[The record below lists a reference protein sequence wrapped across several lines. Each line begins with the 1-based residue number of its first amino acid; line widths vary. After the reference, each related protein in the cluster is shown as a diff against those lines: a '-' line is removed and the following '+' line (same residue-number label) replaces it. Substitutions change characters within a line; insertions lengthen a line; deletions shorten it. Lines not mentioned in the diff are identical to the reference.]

1 MKKIPTR
8 PEEKKPGFGC
18 KLKLKLKRPEISA
31 TRHPRF
37 FCRRPECPNFTVG
50 TIVERHQARE

>member
-8 PEEKKPGFGC
+8 PEEKKPGYGC
-18 KLKLKLKRPEISA
+18 AKKLKRPEVSA

-37 FCRRPECPNFTVG
+37 FCIHPGCPNFTVG